1 MALVK
6 YRSGLE
12 SAPCFVRISH
22 RLIVLV
28 RVRVAFEHDEL
39 VHTEGKKKKNER
51 KREEGRRRNH
61 RRKMSAES
69 QETIYNIYLHSVD
82 SQLKFTHQA

>member
-39 VHTEGKKKKNER
+39 VHTEGKKKKKTKGKE
-51 KREEGRRRNH
+51 KKGGGETTEG
-61 RRKMSAES
+61 K
-69 QETIYNIYLHSVD
+69 
-82 SQLKFTHQA
+82 